1 MRKEQIWLMLML
13 MTLVGCAS
21 VSEVSSVG
29 RDTYSVASSMS
40 GNYPSWPEVKGLA
53 IKRANEFCDKENKTM
68 TIVDWETHGARGWT
82 PLNAELR
89 FQCLSKEVQ
98 LSNSDRPRLTSG
110 EKSVAK
116 SDAAKNLEQLNDL
129 RDRGLITQEEFD
141 KKRKEILDRF

>member
-1 MRKEQIWLMLML
+1 MRKEQICLILML

-21 VSEVSSVG
+21 VGEVSSVG
-29 RDTYSVASSMS
+29 RDTYTVASNNS
-40 GNYPSWPEVKGLA
+40 GPYPSWPEVKESA
-53 IKRANEFCDKENKTM
+53 IKRANEFCDKKNKTM

-82 PLNAELR
+82 PLNAELK

-98 LSNSDRPRLTSG
+98 LTTS
-110 EKSVAK
+110 EKSVTK
-116 SDAAKNLEQLNDL
+116 SDAAKNFEQLNDL